1 MEWIFEL
8 GKFLHSLIFSHWLPI
23 VTTGAFSGLFEWY
36 ERHHETKIPS
46 ARYVRWVIVG
56 GLAVSVFLT
65 WQDEYRARINAEKDI
80 AEKAGQ
86 ISILRQDNGSLEK
99 TLEDR
104 YENYREVLAKQNR
117 ENEQLSLRNEALTK
131 DVEAKA
137 HRIDQLEG
145 VKREKARRH
154 AIRKELSKLQSET
167 ENLDKELT
175 MFTMGVQPPLIAK
188 IIAWESKMLVYIS
201 RELGEAEAGSF
212 RMAEGDRALPT
223 HIGSYLP
230 QWREW
235 WSRLG
240 AKIAAIEKLK
250 DRLGR

>member
-1 MEWIFEL
+1 MEWLSEL
-8 GKFLHSLIFSHWLPI
+8 GNFLRSLILSHWLPL

-36 ERHHETKIPS
+36 ERHYDSKIPY
-46 ARYVRWVIVG
+46 ARYVRWVFVG
-56 GLAVSVFLT
+56 GVAVSVFLT

-80 AEKAGQ
+80 AEKTGQ
-86 ISILRQDNGSLEK
+86 ISILRQGNEGLEK
-99 TLEDR
+99 TLQDR
-104 YENYREVLAKQNR
+104 YENYRDILAKQNR
-117 ENEQLSLRNEALTK
+117 VNELLSLRNEALTK

-167 ENLDKELT
+167 EKLDKELT
-175 MFTMGVQPPLIAK
+175 MFTMGVHPPLIAK
-188 IIAWESKMLVYIS
+188 IIAWESKVLGYIS
-201 RELGEAEAGSF
+201 REFGESEAGSF

-240 AKIAAIEKLK
+240 AKKAAIEKLK
-250 DRLGR
+250 NQLGR